1 MRKGQYI
8 FDVTNPNM
16 GQGDDT
22 FFQGLENQKNQKWL
36 IYTDRKCGVTNLD
49 TQITFTMMM
58 IPPKIL

>member
-36 IYTDRKCGVTNLD
+36 IYIDRKCGVTNLD